1 LGPDPALNPARDH
14 YRFLLCPSNESTPTL
29 PPASSLASLTLP
41 QHQDATAALFA
52 ASNWRNRARLQSL
65 TLSHTHACSLLY
77 PAKPPYSSSQPS
89 SAKLPDT
96 ALELLTTMKSRLA
109 QFVGNAG
116 GRKILRTWVLYLG
129 SCSPMP
135 RWRLS
140 TPPPWT
146 PQGGSLRGSGGYG
159 PQLEPPHFILG
170 RLTRPGDVYVPFGN
184 NGLGSAY
191 DVTLCPR
198 YWGPSWPLPHV
209 PLVTS
214 SPPSSVKLPST
225 PAFVL
230 RWTFAC
236 PTCSI
241 DFWSVVWHLVPPDF
255 SHCGPPSGSHW
266 STQWVALFRALFVAT
281 QRSIARDI
289 LDRASRLPEHA
300 PLLSPCPS

>member
-1 LGPDPALNPARDH
+1 MQPHATVALI
-14 YRFLLCPSNESTPTL
+14 Y
-29 PPASSLASLTLP
+29 
-41 QHQDATAALFA
+41 TAAMD
-52 ASNWRNRARLQSL
+52 AS
-65 TLSHTHACSLLY
+65 
-77 PAKPPYSSSQPS
+77 
-89 SAKLPDT
+89 
-96 ALELLTTMKSRLA
+96 
-109 QFVGNAG
+109 
-116 GRKILRTWVLYLG
+116 
-129 SCSPMP
+129 
-135 RWRLS
+135 RWFFTR
-140 TPPPWT
+140 
-146 PQGGSLRGSGGYG
+146 
-159 PQLEPPHFILG
+159 LG
-170 RLTRPGDVYVPFGN
+170 RLWPPARAAPLHPRPPNPSGDVYVPFGN